1 MSQCGR
7 TLLPQIPFYLNSD
20 VDKGSLYPKSFHG
33 HLQTLG
39 VRALHKYREKEPRGH
54 LPGRQVDATFSA
66 EQDARGRPQ
75 LHQGHG
81 GRAARRRGAWWFR
94 TRTEC
99 RGWWCLRYRFDRGAK
114 YALAW
119 HREPEFGTKCEGVSR
134 VHVTSAVVTGSAL
147 VTIFCM
153 LNGGYWV

>member
-20 VDKGSLYPKSFHG
+20 VDKGSLCPKSFHG

-54 LPGRQVDATFSA
+54 LPGRQVDAMFS
-66 EQDARGRPQ
+66 QNKMLVDVLNCTRVMVDAQ
-75 LHQGHG
+75 S
-81 GRAARRRGAWWFR
+81 GAGWFR

-99 RGWWCLRYRFDRGAK
+99 RGWWCLRCRFDRGVR

-119 HREPEFGTKCEGVSR
+119 QREPEFGTKCEGVSR
-134 VHVTSAVVTGSAL
+134 VHVTSTVVTSSAL